1 MLLIVWRK
9 RARKNL
15 AAIIEFIANENP
27 AAAIKIKG
35 IIESSILPVAEH
47 PYIYKTGRESGTR
60 ELVAHPNFII
70 VYRVTSTS
78 IEVVSVLHA
87 RQEYPKSSL

>member
-1 MLLIVWRK
+1 MLPIVWRK

-15 AAIIEFIANENP
+15 ATILEFIASENP

-35 IIESSILPVAEH
+35 VIQDSILPVAEH
-47 PYIYKTGRESGTR
+47 PYLYKSGRISGTR

-70 VYRVTSTS
+70 VYKITAAAV
-78 IEVVSVLHA
+78 EVVSVLHA
-87 RQEYPKSSL
+87 RQEYPKDSL